1 MPSRKPVTAPDL
13 IAMKRKGQRIVVVTA
28 YDYPSARY
36 ADAAGVDAILVGD
49 SLGMVVLGHSTTV
62 PVTLDDILHHVRA
75 VVRAQPKALVIAD
88 MPVLTFQISP
98 EEALRNAGRLLQEG
112 GAQAV
117 KVEGGERTVPVVE
130 RLTAAG
136 IPVVGHLGL
145 TPQSVNETGGF
156 RLQAKTAADAA
167 QLLRDARAMEAAGA
181 FAVVLELIPAE
192 VAKGV
197 SEQIGIPTI
206 GIGAGPYCDGEVQVF
221 HDVVGLL
228 DWFVPRHT
236 KQYANIGA
244 QIKTA
249 LEHYAADVRSGGE
262 HNARPGPRRPRAVE
276 VIRTVASLR
285 EAAHGARTS
294 GSTIGLVPT
303 MGALHEGHLSL
314 IRRARAE
321 CDFVITTI
329 FVNPTQFAPTED
341 LSRYPRPFEADCR
354 LAGEAGT
361 NVVFAPP
368 VEEVYPAGFSTHV
381 AVEGLTAAME
391 GASRPTHFQ
400 GVTTVVAKLFNMAQ
414 ADRAYF
420 GQKDFQQLQV
430 IRRMAIDL
438 DFPIRIIACPTVREP
453 DGLAM
458 SSRNVYLTPD
468 QRRAALSL
476 SQGLQA
482 AETAFNSGER
492 DSTRLCALVASR
504 LASEPLVRPDYVE
517 LAEAATL
524 APLAQVDRPAIL
536 CVAAYVG
543 ATRLIDNT
551 LLEP

>member
-1 MPSRKPVTAPDL
+1 
-13 IAMKRKGQRIVVVTA
+13 MKRKGQRIVVVTA
-28 YDYPSARY
+28 YDYPTARY

-62 PVTLDDILHHVRA
+62 PVTLDDILHHLRA
-75 VVRAQPKALVIAD
+75 VVRAQPKALIIAD
-88 MPVLTFQISP
+88 MPFLTFQISP

-206 GIGAGPYCDGEVQVF
+206 GIGAGPHCDGEVQVF

-249 LEHYAADVRSGGE
+249 LEHYAADVRSGAFPAE
-262 HNARPGPRRPRAVE
+262 EN
-276 VIRTVASLR
+276 
-285 EAAHGARTS
+285 TS
-294 GSTIGLVPT
+294 RVP
-303 MGALHEGHLSL
+303 
-314 IRRARAE
+314 
-321 CDFVITTI
+321 
-329 FVNPTQFAPTED
+329 D
-341 LSRYPRPFEADCR
+341 LGDPE
-354 LAGEAGT
+354 
-361 NVVFAPP
+361 
-368 VEEVYPAGFSTHV
+368 
-381 AVEGLTAAME
+381 
-391 GASRPTHFQ
+391 Q
-400 GVTTVVAKLFNMAQ
+400 WK
-414 ADRAYF
+414 
-420 GQKDFQQLQV
+420 
-430 IRRMAIDL
+430 
-438 DFPIRIIACPTVREP
+438 
-453 DGLAM
+453 
-458 SSRNVYLTPD
+458 
-468 QRRAALSL
+468 
-476 SQGLQA
+476 
-482 AETAFNSGER
+482 
-492 DSTRLCALVASR
+492 
-504 LASEPLVRPDYVE
+504 
-517 LAEAATL
+517 
-524 APLAQVDRPAIL
+524 
-536 CVAAYVG
+536 
-543 ATRLIDNT
+543 
-551 LLEP
+551 